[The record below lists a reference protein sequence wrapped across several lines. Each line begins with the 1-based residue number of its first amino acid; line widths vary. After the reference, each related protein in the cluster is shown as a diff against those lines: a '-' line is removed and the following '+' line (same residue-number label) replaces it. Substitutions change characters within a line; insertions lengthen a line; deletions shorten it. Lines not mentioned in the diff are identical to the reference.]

1 MQSRQRQHF
10 RSAFRSLLSI
20 EALEQ
25 RAMMAGN
32 ITAAVSKGTLV
43 IKGDADANEIIVGQG
58 ATVGSLKITAVTGT
72 TVNSGTVDV
81 TFTGITK
88 LDIRL
93 LGGNDKV
100 GIANDVD
107 YVNDLFDAIATYP
120 EGDAEE
126 DNGLFDWLSGDDEE
140 EFDIDDPDFSP
151 QALAQLPTRV
161 NSNTFIDL
169 GEGNDTLVMTMRSNG
184 NIQVEGGAGDDLIL
198 SVLTN
203 ATHLIINTDPRRGT
217 GMGDDLAAV
226 VLNTVRGDLAITTGA
241 QDDGVV
247 VLGTTVGNLGVG
259 TGGVISG
266 EITDHDFVMFANV
279 SAADNIGI
287 LTEAGDDGVLVS
299 NIIADNFRINTGSGD
314 DQVEIQGASLV
325 ALAID
330 TAAGEDWVSLNSG
343 EDGTTPFVV
352 RRNLQLYTG
361 ADDDEVEIDGG
372 LMNLL
377 VGNLLDIRTGQ
388 GDDDVLLYRVVAKNA
403 HLDGEA
409 GNDAFLLDSFDVRE
423 VLNVAMGA
431 GNDILSV
438 RNLNA
443 RRAQI
448 AGGTGNDL
456 LHDLGDHDI
465 ELDPKQFEVIDDG
478 EPG

>member
-1 MQSRQRQHF
+1 MQSRQRQQF
-10 RSAFRSLLSI
+10 RPAFRSLLSI

-32 ITAAVSKGTLV
+32 ITAAVTKGTLV
-43 IKGDADANEIIVGQG
+43 IKGDANANEIIIGQG
-58 ATVGSLKITAVTGT
+58 ATAGSIKLTAVTGT
-72 TVNSGTVDV
+72 TINSGTVDV
-81 TFTGITK
+81 TLSGITK
-88 LDIRL
+88 LDIRM

-107 YVNDLFDAIATYP
+107 YVNDLFAAIATYP

-140 EFDIDDPDFSP
+140 EFDIDDPNFTL
-151 QALAQLPTRV
+151 QQLAQLPTRV

-169 GEGNDTLVMTMRSNG
+169 GEGDDTLVMTMRSNG
-184 NIQVEGGAGDDLIL
+184 NIQVEGGAGNDLIL
-198 SVLTN
+198 SMLSS
-203 ATHLIINTDPRRGT
+203 ATHLLINTDPRRGT
-217 GMGDDLAAV
+217 AMGDDLAAV

-241 QDDGVV
+241 LDDGVV

-259 TGGVISG
+259 TGGVLTG
-266 EITDHDFVMFANV
+266 QMTDNDFVMFAGV
-279 SAADNIGI
+279 SAADHVGI

-299 NIIADNFRINTGSGD
+299 GITADNFRISTGSGD
-314 DQVEIQGASLV
+314 DQVEVQGASLV

-343 EDGTTPFVV
+343 EDGTLPFVV
-352 RRNLQLYTG
+352 RRNLQIYTG
-361 ADDDEVEIDGG
+361 SDNDEVEIDGG

-388 GDDDVLLYRVVAKNA
+388 GDDSVTLFRVVAKNA
-403 HLDGEA
+403 HLDGDA
-409 GNDAFLLDSFDVRE
+409 GNDEFILDSMDVRE

-431 GNDILSV
+431 GNDMLSI

-443 RRAQI
+443 KKAQI
-448 AGGTGNDL
+448 TGGTGNDL
-456 LHDLGDHDI
+456 LADLGDHDVI
-465 ELDPKQFEVIDDG
+465 FAPKQFEG
-478 EPG
+478 TPG